1 MHTTKHIRRDF
12 VRVYVCRA
20 VTFGLDFCEKPTAP
34 QSESRDS
41 ISEINEILRNKVNVL
56 CANSPCGPKKKLI
69 YFFVVHILSTSQIY
83 KYLPSTFLPFGHT
96 TRAPRDRWRDTTR
109 TRSPRW
115 HARSSS

>member
-1 MHTTKHIRRDF
+1 MQTTKHIRHDF

-56 CANSPCGPKKKLI
+56 CANSPCGPKKVDLL
-69 YFFVVHILSTSQIY
+69 F
-83 KYLPSTFLPFGHT
+83 
-96 TRAPRDRWRDTTR
+96 RDTYMSKAKT
-109 TRSPRW
+109 
-115 HARSSS
+115 